1 MNNMCN
7 AQPLSAALILFVRGI
22 TSYSNGNVIRGL
34 QFQYSNGAIRNYGA
48 GFNSQPSGSI
58 TLGQGEIF
66 TSGWLAGDGV
76 GTRLGKMHF
85 ETNKN
90 QKIDFGYSNGR
101 SVTLDVA
108 GGVLIGATGYCNTD
122 IDNLGLLFLQAQVS
136 HVAISNYRFDN
147 DPATNGPPLTAQTLD
162 KVYFY
167 NEDLQGTGSF
177 TFTGN
182 KVASNSNQW
191 SQTTTGTF
199 GTHADFELS
208 AEVLG
213 VGAKVSGG
221 YQWSAAH
228 SVSISTPGVYSVISP
243 ARQCLH
249 FCCDSMTC

>member
-1 MNNMCN
+1 MRKRF
-7 AQPLSAALILFVRGI
+7 QPSSTALIFSFKGI

-34 QFQYSNGAIRNYGA
+34 QFQYSNGDVRAYGA

-76 GTRLGKMHF
+76 GTRLGKMHL

-101 SVTLDVA
+101 PVTLDVA

-122 IDNLGLLFLQAQVS
+122 IDNLGLLFLQAQVA
-136 HVAISNYRFDN
+136 HVAISNYQFDT
-147 DPATNGPPLTAQTLD
+147 DPATNGPPLTPQTLD

-177 TFTGN
+177 TFSGT

-199 GTHADFELS
+199 GMHADFELS
-208 AEVLG
+208 AEILG

-221 YQWSAAH
+221 YQWSISH
-228 SVSISTPGVYSVISP
+228 SVSVYVPLCSLSDIA
-243 ARQCLH
+243 ARQCLR
-249 FCCDSMTC
+249 FC